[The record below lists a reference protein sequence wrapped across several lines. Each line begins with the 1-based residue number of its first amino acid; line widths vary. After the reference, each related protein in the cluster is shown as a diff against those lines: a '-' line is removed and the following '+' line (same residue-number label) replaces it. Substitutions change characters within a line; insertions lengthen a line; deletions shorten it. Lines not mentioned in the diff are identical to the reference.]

1 MRATRGLVPV
11 LLLAG
16 LVLAPPAYAGD
27 QLQVSADGVH
37 WSDHLDAPLFNP
49 AVRWVPGDVRVAD
62 FWVRSR
68 AGDRG
73 RLTLAVSTTDPDG
86 LLARGDIGLAARA
99 DTGEWRDL
107 DAGGRT
113 ELTGVPAGG
122 DARVQVRARFAWT
135 AANGSRQDRMPLSFR
150 ATLTEA
156 SAGDGTPGGS
166 GVLPDT
172 GSAIPGWLL
181 PLAALA
187 SALGLVLWRRSD
199 PDDEGAE
206 HG

>member
-1 MRATRGLVPV
+1 MRTALGLVPLV
-11 LLLAG
+11 LLAG
-16 LVLAPPAYAGD
+16 LTLAPPAYAGD

-86 LLARGDIGLAARA
+86 LLARGDIGLVARA
-99 DTGEWRDL
+99 DTGQWQAL
-107 DAGGRT
+107 DVDGRT

-122 DARVQVRARFAWT
+122 DARVQVRARFAST
-135 AANGSRQDRMPLSFR
+135 ATNGSRHDRLPITFR

-156 SAGDGTPGGS
+156 SAEDGTPGGS

-172 GSAIPGWLL
+172 GSAVPGWLL
-181 PLAALA
+181 PLAGLA
-187 SALGLVLWRRSD
+187 TAVGLVLWRRSD
-199 PDDEGAE
+199 PDQGAE